1 MRNWYHDVNISK
13 QAASVKQAA
22 NVLSVF
28 VLYRSEKCEQ
38 LHRFVNSDSKV
49 YDSFYSSRRANYKR
63 TVHRHGVFRTAL
75 QSYEYT
81 FFFIQQKY
89 EQLL

>member
-38 LHRFVNSDSKV
+38 LHRFVNSESKV
-49 YDSFYSSRRANYKR
+49 YNSFLFIATTNYKR
-63 TVHRHGVFRTAL
+63 TVRHGVFRTAL

-81 FFFIQQKY
+81 FFLHSTKI
-89 EQLL
+89 

>member
-49 YDSFYSSRRANYKR
+49 YDSF
-63 TVHRHGVFRTAL
+63 L
-75 QSYEYT
+75 
-81 FFFIQQKY
+81 FIAMTKPQAHCTPPWCLSNSAPK
-89 EQLL
+89 L